1 VGAREVP
8 RILSALG
15 YEKNKRMI
23 SDIAFLVERHLMMYD
38 LMLLDPDEDETFDM
52 VWDLVHKDVERFKM
66 LILLT
71 YADRAGT
78 KMKMSKSQIDQL
90 KYFYQN
96 TLHHKKQEDVSVP
109 IKKEFFEMIRLPRDM
124 KSQLQIYSEFRKSRE
139 QFASE
144 IFFKA
149 EQFSELVACCKDQPG
164 LLYKIATVLAFN
176 HLSIMEANIHTLED
190 NVFDVFKIGDIA
202 GNPIEFSNF
211 FYLQKQLNEDLRQVF
226 VDGVPLS
233 TLYKGRSL
241 TTEIEMEKFKDIKL
255 KVSIIGRA
263 VKVETHDILGTI
275 MMETRVFS
283 ELNME
288 IQRAVLHSNYGSS
301 SNVFYLR
308 PEDVHQIIKQEA
320 KFKKQLEKALM
331 PLIRSEPVFPGH
343 SAEVA

>member
-1 VGAREVP
+1 
-8 RILSALG
+8 
-15 YEKNKRMI
+15 
-23 SDIAFLVERHLMMYD
+23 
-38 LMLLDPDEDETFDM
+38 
-52 VWDLVHKDVERFKM
+52 
-66 LILLT
+66 
-71 YADRAGT
+71 AGT
-78 KMKMSKSQIDQL
+78 KMKMSQSQIAQL

-96 TLHHKKQEDVSVP
+96 TLHHKKQESVSIP
-109 IKKEFFEMIRLPRDM
+109 IKKDFFKMIRLPRDM

-149 EQFSELVACCKDQPG
+149 EQLSELVVCCKDRPG
-164 LLYKIATVLAFN
+164 LLYKIATALAFN
-176 HLSIMEANIHTLED
+176 HLSIMEANIHTLDD

-202 GNPIEFSNF
+202 GNAIEFSNF
-211 FYLQKQLNEDLRQVF
+211 FYLQKQINEDLRQIF
-226 VDGVPLS
+226 VGGVPLS

-241 TTEIEMEKFKDIKL
+241 TTEIQMEKFKDIKL

-275 MMETRVFS
+275 MMETKVFS

-288 IQRAVLHSNYGSS
+288 IQRAVLHSNYGTS
-301 SNVFYLR
+301 SNIFYLR
-308 PEDVHQIIKQEA
+308 PENVHQIIKQET

>member
-1 VGAREVP
+1 
-8 RILSALG
+8 
-15 YEKNKRMI
+15 MI
-23 SDIAFLVERHLMMYD
+23 SDVAFLVERHLMMYD

-78 KMKMSKSQIDQL
+78 KMKMSKSQIGQL

-96 TLHHKKQEDVSVP
+96 TLHHKKQDYVSIPV
-109 IKKEFFEMIRLPRDM
+109 KKEFFEMIRLPRDM

-144 IFFKA
+144 LFFKT
-149 EQFSELVACCKDQPG
+149 EQLSDLVVCCKDQPG
-164 LLYKIATVLAFN
+164 LLYKITTVLAFN

-190 NVFDVFKIGDIA
+190 NVFDVFKIADIA

-211 FYLQKQLNEDLRQVF
+211 FYLQKQINEDLRQVF
-226 VDGVPLS
+226 VGGVPLS

-275 MMETRVFS
+275 MMETKVFS

-288 IQRAVLHSNYGSS
+288 IQRAVLHSNYGTS

-308 PEDVHQIIKQEA
+308 PEDVHKIIKQES
-320 KFKKQLEKALM
+320 KFKKQLEKALT